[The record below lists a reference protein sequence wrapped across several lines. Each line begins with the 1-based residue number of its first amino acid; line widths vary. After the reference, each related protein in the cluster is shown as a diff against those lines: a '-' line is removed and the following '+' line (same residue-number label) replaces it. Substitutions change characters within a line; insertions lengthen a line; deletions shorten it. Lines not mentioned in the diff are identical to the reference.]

1 MRGAESDA
9 VHKRPHCG
17 SWRIWLGSLALCFV
31 SSVSL
36 ATASSEPLGD
46 ASIEPLKPETI
57 YVQRLGQP
65 SPHWL
70 ILNDPNF
77 LGNMD
82 SKIYLIDADRNHMLG
97 MLAAGGWRNAVEYS
111 SDFSTIYSPETYYSR
126 TTRGQRT
133 DVLSF
138 YDVASLSPVD
148 EIEIPAKRGSG
159 AAHRSYSGRSD
170 DGRFVYVFNM
180 TPAMTVTVVDVV
192 ARQVAAEIGTD
203 GCAMIY
209 PSGNFSFL
217 SLCGNGRIRQTILNQ
232 QGVLEE
238 TRFTDVF
245 FDPQQDP
252 LTEKATRLNG
262 DWYFVS
268 FHGAVHRVAASDAEV
283 NPSGR
288 WALLD
293 QSELAAGWRPGGAHF
308 LASHRS
314 GVLYVGMNQA
324 GPDSHKQPAQQ
335 VWMMNVDD
343 MSKRQVIEP
352 PGPVTQL
359 AVSQDTQPLLAAA
372 SEGPEIYLFDAL
384 TGIQKQSLAAPI
396 LGAGIL
402 QFVDVR

>member
-1 MRGAESDA
+1 MTQ
-9 VHKRPHCG
+9 HKRPHCG
-17 SWRIWLGSLALCFV
+17 SWRIWLGGLALCLV

-36 ATASSEPLGD
+36 GTATSEPLGD

-192 ARQVAAEIGTD
+192 ARKVTAEIGTD

-308 LASHRS
+308 LASHRL
-314 GVLYVGMNQA
+314 GFLYVGMNQA

-372 SEGPEIYLFDAL
+372 SEGSEIYLFDAL
-384 TGIQKQSLAAPI
+384 TGIRKQSLAAPI

>member
-1 MRGAESDA
+1 MTQ
-9 VHKRPHCG
+9 HKRPHCG
-17 SWRIWLGSLALCFV
+17 FWRIWLGGLALCLV
-31 SSVSL
+31 SLVSL
-36 ATASSEPLGD
+36 ATATSEPLGD
-46 ASIEPLKPETI
+46 ASIEPLKPETV

-192 ARQVAAEIGTD
+192 ARKVTAEIGTD

-252 LTEKATRLNG
+252 LTEKATRLKG

-293 QSELAAGWRPGGAHF
+293 QSELDAGWRPGGAHF

-314 GVLYVGMNQA
+314 GFLYVGMNQE
-324 GPDSHKQPAQQ
+324 GPDSHKKPAQQ

>member
-1 MRGAESDA
+1 MTQ
-9 VHKRPHCG
+9 HKRPHCG
-17 SWRIWLGSLALCFV
+17 SWRIWLGGLALCLV

-36 ATASSEPLGD
+36 GTATSEPLGD

-192 ARQVAAEIGTD
+192 ARKVTAEIGTD

-245 FDPQQDP
+245 FDPQLDP

-268 FHGAVHRVAASDAEV
+268 FHGAVHRVAASDAEI

-324 GPDSHKQPAQQ
+324 GPDSHKKPAQQ

>member
-1 MRGAESDA
+1 MTQ
-9 VHKRPHCG
+9 HKRPHRG
-17 SWRIWLGSLALCFV
+17 SWRIWLGGLALCLV

-36 ATASSEPLGD
+36 ATATSEPLGD

-82 SKIYLIDADRNHMLG
+82 SKIYLIDADRNQMLG

-192 ARQVAAEIGTD
+192 ARKVTAEIGTD

-293 QSELAAGWRPGGAHF
+293 QSELDAGWRPGGAHF

-314 GVLYVGMNQA
+314 GVLYVGMNQE

>member
-1 MRGAESDA
+1 MTQ
-9 VHKRPHCG
+9 HKRPHCG
-17 SWRIWLGSLALCFV
+17 SWRIWLGGLALCLV

-36 ATASSEPLGD
+36 GTATSEPLGD

-192 ARQVAAEIGTD
+192 ARKVTAEIGTD

-245 FDPQQDP
+245 FDPQLDP

-268 FHGAVHRVAASDAEV
+268 FHGAVHRVAASDAEI

-308 LASHRS
+308 LASHRL
-314 GVLYVGMNQA
+314 GFLYVGMNQA

>member
-1 MRGAESDA
+1 MTQ
-9 VHKRPHCG
+9 HKRPHCG
-17 SWRIWLGSLALCFV
+17 SWRIWLGGLALCLV

-36 ATASSEPLGD
+36 ATATSEPLGD

-192 ARQVAAEIGTD
+192 ARKVTAEIGTD

-245 FDPQQDP
+245 FDPQLDP

-308 LASHRS
+308 LASHRL
-314 GVLYVGMNQA
+314 GFLYVGMNQA

>member
-1 MRGAESDA
+1 MTQ
-9 VHKRPHCG
+9 HKRPHCG
-17 SWRIWLGSLALCFV
+17 SWRIWLGGLALCLV

-36 ATASSEPLGD
+36 ATATSEPLGD

-192 ARQVAAEIGTD
+192 ARKVTAEIGTD

-308 LASHRS
+308 LASHRL
-314 GVLYVGMNQA
+314 GFLYVGMNQA

>member
-1 MRGAESDA
+1 MTQ
-9 VHKRPHCG
+9 HKRPHCG
-17 SWRIWLGSLALCFV
+17 SWRIWLGGLALCLV

-36 ATASSEPLGD
+36 GTATSEPLGD

-192 ARQVAAEIGTD
+192 ARKVTAEIGTD

-268 FHGAVHRVAASDAEV
+268 FHGAVHRVAASDAEI

-308 LASHRS
+308 LASHRL
-314 GVLYVGMNQA
+314 GFLYVGMNQA

>member
-1 MRGAESDA
+1 MTQ
-9 VHKRPHCG
+9 HKRPHCG
-17 SWRIWLGSLALCFV
+17 SWRIWLGGLALCLV

-36 ATASSEPLGD
+36 GTATSEPLGD

-111 SDFSTIYSPETYYSR
+111 SDFATIYSPETYYSR

-192 ARQVAAEIGTD
+192 ARKVTAEIGTD

-245 FDPQQDP
+245 FDPQLDP

-308 LASHRS
+308 LASHRL
-314 GVLYVGMNQA
+314 GFLYVGMNQA

>member
-1 MRGAESDA
+1 MTQ
-9 VHKRPHCG
+9 HKRPHCG
-17 SWRIWLGSLALCFV
+17 SWRIWLGGLALCLV

-36 ATASSEPLGD
+36 ATATSEPLGD

-192 ARQVAAEIGTD
+192 ARKVTAEIGTD

-268 FHGAVHRVAASDAEV
+268 FHGAVHRVAASDAEI

-308 LASHRS
+308 LASHRL
-314 GVLYVGMNQA
+314 GFLYVGMNQA

>member
-1 MRGAESDA
+1 MTQ
-9 VHKRPHCG
+9 HKRPHRG
-17 SWRIWLGSLALCFV
+17 SWRIWLGGLVLCLV
-31 SSVSL
+31 NSVSL
-36 ATASSEPLGD
+36 ATAASEPLGD
-46 ASIEPLKPETI
+46 ASNEPLKPETI

-192 ARQVAAEIGTD
+192 ARKVTAEIGTD

-245 FDPQQDP
+245 FDPQLDP

-308 LASHRS
+308 LASHRL
-314 GVLYVGMNQA
+314 GFLYVGMNQA

>member
-1 MRGAESDA
+1 M
-9 VHKRPHCG
+9 
-17 SWRIWLGSLALCFV
+17 
-31 SSVSL
+31 
-36 ATASSEPLGD
+36 SEPLGD
-46 ASIEPLKPETI
+46 GSVEPLKPETI

-111 SDFSTIYSPETYYSR
+111 SDFSMIYSPETYYSR

-133 DVLSF
+133 DVLSV

-192 ARQVAAEIGTD
+192 ARKVTAEIGTD

-209 PSGNFSFL
+209 PSGNLSFL

-232 QGVLEE
+232 QGGLAE

-268 FHGAVHRVAASDAEV
+268 FHGAVHRVAASDAAV

-288 WALLD
+288 WALLN
-293 QSELAAGWRPGGAHF
+293 QSELDAGWRPGGAHF
-308 LASHRS
+308 VASHRS
-314 GVLYVGMNQA
+314 GILYVGMNQE

-343 MSKRQVIEP
+343 MSKHQVIEL

-384 TGIQKQSLAAPI
+384 TGTQKQSLAAPI

>member
-1 MRGAESDA
+1 MTQ
-9 VHKRPHCG
+9 HKRPHCG
-17 SWRIWLGSLALCFV
+17 SWRIWLGGLALCLV

-36 ATASSEPLGD
+36 GTATSEPLGD

-192 ARQVAAEIGTD
+192 ARKVTAEIGTD

-308 LASHRS
+308 LASHRL
-314 GVLYVGMNQA
+314 GFLYVGMNQA

>member
-1 MRGAESDA
+1 MTQ
-9 VHKRPHCG
+9 HKRPHCG
-17 SWRIWLGSLALCFV
+17 SWRIWLGGLALCLV

-36 ATASSEPLGD
+36 GTATSEPLGD

-192 ARQVAAEIGTD
+192 ARKVTAEIGTD

-245 FDPQQDP
+245 FDPQLDP

-268 FHGAVHRVAASDAEV
+268 FHGAVHRVAASDAEI

-314 GVLYVGMNQA
+314 GVLYVGMNQE
-324 GPDSHKQPAQQ
+324 GPDSHKKPAQQ
-335 VWMMNVDD
+335 VWIMNVDD

>member
-1 MRGAESDA
+1 MTQ
-9 VHKRPHCG
+9 HKRPHCG
-17 SWRIWLGSLALCFV
+17 SWRVWLGGLALCLV

-36 ATASSEPLGD
+36 ATATSEPLGD

-192 ARQVAAEIGTD
+192 ARKVTAEIGTD

-308 LASHRS
+308 LASHRL
-314 GVLYVGMNQA
+314 GFLYVGMNQA

>member
-1 MRGAESDA
+1 MTQ
-9 VHKRPHCG
+9 HKRPHCG
-17 SWRIWLGSLALCFV
+17 SWRIWLGGLALCLV

-36 ATASSEPLGD
+36 GTATSEPLGD

-192 ARQVAAEIGTD
+192 ARKVTAEIGTD

-245 FDPQQDP
+245 FDPQLDP

-268 FHGAVHRVAASDAEV
+268 FHGAVLRVAASDAEV

-308 LASHRS
+308 LASHRL
-314 GVLYVGMNQA
+314 GFLYVGMNQA

>member
-1 MRGAESDA
+1 MTQ
-9 VHKRPHCG
+9 HKRPHCG
-17 SWRIWLGSLALCFV
+17 SWRIWLGGLALCLV

-36 ATASSEPLGD
+36 ATATSEPLGD

-111 SDFSTIYSPETYYSR
+111 SDFSTIYSPETYCSR

-192 ARQVAAEIGTD
+192 ARKVTAEIGTD

-245 FDPQQDP
+245 FDPQLDP

-268 FHGAVHRVAASDAEV
+268 FHGAVHRVAASDAEI

-314 GVLYVGMNQA
+314 GFLYVGMNQA

>member
-1 MRGAESDA
+1 MTQ
-9 VHKRPHCG
+9 HKWPHCG
-17 SWRIWLGSLALCFV
+17 SWRIWLGGLALCLV

-36 ATASSEPLGD
+36 ATATSEPLGD

-192 ARQVAAEIGTD
+192 ARKVTAEIGTD

-268 FHGAVHRVAASDAEV
+268 FHGAVHRVAASDAEI

-308 LASHRS
+308 LASHRL
-314 GVLYVGMNQA
+314 GFLYVGMNQA

>member
-1 MRGAESDA
+1 MTQ
-9 VHKRPHCG
+9 HKRPHCG
-17 SWRIWLGSLALCFV
+17 SWRIWLGGLALCLV

-36 ATASSEPLGD
+36 ATATSEPLGD

-192 ARQVAAEIGTD
+192 ARQVTAEIGTD

-308 LASHRS
+308 LASHRL
-314 GVLYVGMNQA
+314 GFLYVGMNQA

>member
-1 MRGAESDA
+1 MTQ
-9 VHKRPHCG
+9 HKRPHCG
-17 SWRIWLGSLALCFV
+17 SWRIWLGGLALCLV

-36 ATASSEPLGD
+36 ATATSEPLGD

-192 ARQVAAEIGTD
+192 ARKVTAEIGTD

-245 FDPQQDP
+245 FDPQLDP

-288 WALLD
+288 WALLE
-293 QSELAAGWRPGGAHF
+293 QSELDAGWRPGGAHF

-324 GPDSHKQPAQQ
+324 GPDSHKKPAQQ